1 MKKILKRLFY
11 YLKPYR
17 LYFVLS
23 ILLSVFQVIGTLF
36 IPVLIGKAVDCAV
49 GKNNVDFS
57 RLTQIVVIMFIIIA
71 VSFVFQWVA
80 SICINKFSVNSI
92 KSLRCDVFSHI
103 QKLPIKYIDNTPK
116 GEVIQTTINDVEI
129 VSDGLLQGFNQF
141 ISGALTIIG
150 TLIFMITINYKI
162 AIVVVILTPLSF
174 FVSSKITKMSRDSFV
189 EQSKL
194 RGQMNSV
201 AEEMIGNQEII
212 KGFNYEKES
221 IRRFEEYNIKM
232 KKVGAK
238 ATFCSSLTN
247 PSTRFVNS
255 IIYAAV
261 GVLGSIAALGGVSFL
276 GVLTIGQITSFL
288 TYANQ
293 YTKPFNE
300 ISGVL
305 SELQNAVASAER
317 IFNLLDEKEESDDS
331 KLEKIENPVG
341 EMQAENVSFSYLP
354 TQKLITAFNLNVGQN
369 QKIAIVGPTGC
380 GKTTI
385 INLILRFYDVN
396 EGKIIVSGKNINEVQ
411 RDSLRKCFG
420 MVLQESWLFTGTI
433 AENIAY
439 SRPDASRDEIVEA
452 AKSAFADDFIRR
464 LPNCYDTVIQ
474 GNGSNLS
481 QGQRQLLCIARIML
495 VNPTFLILDEAT
507 SSIDLRTE
515 QKIQLAFSKLMSGK
529 TSFIIAHRLSTI
541 VNSDKILVMNKGEIV
556 EQGTHEELLKLNG
569 FYTHLYKSQFENVM

>member
-23 ILLSVFQVIGTLF
+23 ILFSVFQVVGTLF
-36 IPVLIGKAVDCAV
+36 IPILIGKAVDCAV
-49 GKNNVDFS
+49 GKNDVDFS
-57 RLTQIVVIMFIIIA
+57 RLAEIVIFMLAIIVVSFI
-71 VSFVFQWVA
+71 FQWGA

-92 KSLRCDVFSHI
+92 KSLRCDVFNHI

-116 GEVIQTTINDVEI
+116 GEMIQTTINDVEI

-221 IRRFEEYNIKM
+221 IRRFEEYNKKM
-232 KKVGAK
+232 NKVGSK

-261 GVLGSIAALGGVSFL
+261 GVLGSLASLGGIPFL
-276 GVLTIGQITSFL
+276 GFLSIGQITSFL

-317 IFNLLDEKEESDDS
+317 IFSLLDEEEESDDS
-331 KLEKIENPVG
+331 KLEKIENPIG
-341 EMQAENVSFSYLP
+341 EMQAENVSFLISSYSE
-354 TQKLITAFNLNVGQN
+354 TYN
-369 QKIAIVGPTGC
+369 
-380 GKTTI
+380 
-385 INLILRFYDVN
+385 
-396 EGKIIVSGKNINEVQ
+396 
-411 RDSLRKCFG
+411 CF
-420 MVLQESWLFTGTI
+420 
-433 AENIAY
+433 
-439 SRPDASRDEIVEA
+439 
-452 AKSAFADDFIRR
+452 
-464 LPNCYDTVIQ
+464 
-474 GNGSNLS
+474 
-481 QGQRQLLCIARIML
+481 
-495 VNPTFLILDEAT
+495 
-507 SSIDLRTE
+507 
-515 QKIQLAFSKLMSGK
+515 
-529 TSFIIAHRLSTI
+529 
-541 VNSDKILVMNKGEIV
+541 
-556 EQGTHEELLKLNG
+556 
-569 FYTHLYKSQFENVM
+569 

>member
-23 ILLSVFQVIGTLF
+23 ILFSVFQVVGTLF
-36 IPVLIGKAVDCAV
+36 IPILIGKAVDCAV
-49 GKNNVDFS
+49 GKNDVDFS
-57 RLTQIVVIMFIIIA
+57 KLAEIVIFMLAIIVVSFI
-71 VSFVFQWVA
+71 FQWGA

-92 KSLRCDVFSHI
+92 KSLRCDVFNHI

-116 GEVIQTTINDVEI
+116 GEMIQTTINDVEI

-221 IRRFEEYNIKM
+221 IRRFEEYNKKM
-232 KKVGAK
+232 NKVGSK

-261 GVLGSIAALGGVSFL
+261 GVLGSLASLGGIPFL
-276 GVLTIGQITSFL
+276 GFLSIGQITSFL

-317 IFNLLDEKEESDDS
+317 IFSLLDEEEESDDS
-331 KLEKIENPVG
+331 KLETIENPVG

-354 TQKLITAFNLNVGQN
+354 TQKLITAFNLKVGQN

-385 INLILRFYDVN
+385 I
-396 EGKIIVSGKNINEVQ
+396 
-411 RDSLRKCFG
+411 
-420 MVLQESWLFTGTI
+420 T
-433 AENIAY
+433 
-439 SRPDASRDEIVEA
+439 
-452 AKSAFADDFIRR
+452 
-464 LPNCYDTVIQ
+464 
-474 GNGSNLS
+474 
-481 QGQRQLLCIARIML
+481 
-495 VNPTFLILDEAT
+495 
-507 SSIDLRTE
+507 
-515 QKIQLAFSKLMSGK
+515 
-529 TSFIIAHRLSTI
+529 
-541 VNSDKILVMNKGEIV
+541 
-556 EQGTHEELLKLNG
+556 
-569 FYTHLYKSQFENVM
+569 LY